1 MKILR
6 SLFQGLKI
14 SLSQLWKDS
23 LSWSIAEVSFINW
36 KESVY
41 QIISTRKQNKKI
53 GLPEDLIVK
62 IMIDLANALILM
74 HL

>member
-14 SLSQLWKDS
+14 SLSQRWKDS